1 MSRLENLSE
10 NTLVE
15 RIKYLTLQLEEIKT
29 KQSVGG
35 ETWLQLTPQF
45 TDSWTNSTSYVD
57 VVGATGKI
65 NFNDWKNYNWYW
77 EVVGFADGSASGL
90 YELYNVTD
98 GVSVPDSEITATAS
112 SSSTPDF
119 IRSPILTKLEGEKVF
134 KVRVRRS
141 GGTGSDYANVIMA
154 RMIFKVEV

>member
-1 MSRLENLSE
+1 MSRLDYLSE
-10 NTLVE
+10 NTLVD

-77 EVVGFADGSASGL
+77 EVVGFADGSASGG
-90 YELYNVTD
+90 NAD
-98 GVSVPDSEITATAS
+98 
-112 SSSTPDF
+112 
-119 IRSPILTKLEGEKVF
+119 R
-134 KVRVRRS
+134 
-141 GGTGSDYANVIMA
+141 
-154 RMIFKVEV
+154 